1 MNHETRQES
10 ASEHVDAPV
19 PTVVGPVRSS
29 RTSRRTGRWM
39 LLAAFGAAGL
49 VLRAA
54 FAAQGADPAADPAT
68 AQVAQTLAQWTG
80 VWVAALLTLGILSF
94 LIADNPVY
102 KVCESVFVG
111 VSAAYWMVTA
121 FWSTLVP
128 NLFGKLAPGLIRTYV
143 LPSLEESASPT
154 RDFLL
159 ACVPL
164 VLAVMILWRLAPKGK
179 WISVWPLAFIIGT
192 TVGGRLV
199 AALESDFVA
208 QLQATMQPLVAF
220 EGAPDARA
228 FSFWGTVG
236 ALTGFVGVLS
246 VLFYFFFS
254 IEHKG
259 AVGGAVGRMARLGVW
274 FLMITFG
281 SAFGLTVM
289 GRITL
294 LAQRIEFLYRE
305 WLMPNLQPL
314 LGLLGI
320 L

>member
-1 MNHETRQES
+1 
-10 ASEHVDAPV
+10 
-19 PTVVGPVRSS
+19 
-29 RTSRRTGRWM
+29 M
-39 LLAAFGAAGL
+39 LLVAFGAAGL

-68 AQVAQTLAQWTG
+68 AQAAQTLAQWMG
-80 VWVAALLTLGILSF
+80 VWVAALLTLGIFSF

-128 NLFGKLAPGLIRTYV
+128 NLFGKLAPGLVREHV
-143 LPSLEESASPT
+143 LPSLEVSTSPG
-154 RDFLL
+154 RDFAL

-208 QLQATMQPLVAF
+208 QVQATVQPLVVFTAA
-220 EGAPDARA
+220 GAASGGDPVVAA
-228 FSFWGTVG
+228 APEFSFWGTTG
-236 ALTGFVGVLS
+236 AIAGFVGVLS

-259 AVGGAVGRMARLGVW
+259 LLGTAVGRTARLGVW

-305 WLMPNLQPL
+305 WLLPNLQPVL
-314 LGLLGI
+314 AALGLA
-320 L
+320 